1 MAYLANNHK
10 DKTNSNNVPKRAT
23 RENPNNINLEQV
35 KNRNGLNNNGFK
47 NKNNSGNQYTQPDN
61 QIANRLERVKEKQK
75 KEVAKKAIV
84 TGLNSVAP
92 GAGTVADQ
100 ALKTEKGEK
109 YLDAYAKAETPQKGI
124 QNVLKLYKE
133 DRKKTQ
139 LILAIIGIILPVF
152 LLCLLVVSIF
162 KNADSQIFSNENDGT
177 VESEDYKYDDP
188 DVNIFAGYPNLYEK
202 VVEKVNKVSDKY
214 QLEIDKYLIIAT
226 LISPIENGLIKPVND
241 GSCGAEECYYFQGKS
256 YTWEDF
262 LSTWADQS
270 ELLAKMQILTYI
282 NPESPG
288 NVQAKCGEEE
298 TMEQYAKN
306 DLEQNVF
313 PWWGWLN
320 PVNWFK
326 GFRDAAGAEVNA
338 VCTEAP
344 SYRQYKA
351 PTVFTLS
358 TEQGIYYK
366 TNNANKEFEYVKE
379 PDTGGVY
386 FWNLINP
393 NGFIHTY
400 LKDYLSDEY
409 VEDTEKNYE
418 ANKSTIVDTVNYIY
432 LYYDSIRKDCEGHKV
447 IESTLENINVYDPKT
462 GTTSQVEFEDQY
474 IGGVMLA
481 EYNSGDMESLK
492 AFAILA
498 RTEAAA
504 VVGTDGSGT
513 IENSSNDQNYNPNYS
528 PEKYPKIAEAVK
540 ATRGLVLSQYKS
552 PKVWKTEYD
561 AFCPQKNVLENGF
574 YYLPEQQKS
583 LPINP
588 EAYEKITGKEF
599 IKSDSKY
606 LDCPCFK
613 NNNSRP
619 HDEII
624 DRKSIRYTPSN
635 TEPPTWPGG
644 TPSQATK
651 DVCWTNEGITR
662 QNDNNETEYGWSYK
676 PTGGHGRGASQ
687 YGLKYYEVFGY
698 DQDALLRMFFH
709 GASVRVLSSSLE
721 NGKCKDIPFY
731 TGEKGGTGQ
740 SGTDA
745 NYNGDTIGG
754 TALNT
759 SLTEAL
765 SSNGYTVDDLN
776 NCIGDRVNSK
786 GMGTRGAVVEAGV
799 GLLECTM
806 KMTGGFTY
814 PYDHR
819 GGYVGGS
826 YNPDIKGKLGVNSK
840 WGEYA
845 DYATG
850 CSGPKPCRLG
860 LNCANFV
867 RWSMC
872 NGGMDLCSRGSTY
885 ATGMAGVNS
894 SEDYFPGAVRVRLT
908 PSFEVLSG
916 SVDGASKD
924 EVIEMIQPGD
934 VLYSDHNGSGNHVM
948 LIVGTD
954 SSSITIAENGRKT
967 RKIPKNQLK
976 SNSMTYVVLLL
987 DEYYNNSS
995 NQNSLSW

>member
-10 DKTNSNNVPKRAT
+10 NKENSNNVPKRT
-23 RENPNNINLEQV
+23 TNENPNNSNLELV
-35 KNRNGLNNNGFK
+35 NNRKGLGSNGFK
-47 NKNNSGNQYTQPDN
+47 NKNNSGNGNN
-61 QIANRLERVKEKQK
+61 QGSYKISDRLERVKEKQK

-84 TGLNSVAP
+84 TGLNAAAPLTGNVAEK
-92 GAGTVADQ
+92 V
-100 ALKTEKGEK
+100 LETEKGEK
-109 YLDAYAKAETPQKGI
+109 YLDAYAKGETPQKGVR
-124 QNVLKLYKE
+124 NVIKLFKE
-133 DRKKTQ
+133 ERKKTM
-139 LILAIIGIILPVF
+139 LILTIAGLLLPVL
-152 LLCLLVVSIF
+152 LLCFLVSIIF
-162 KNADSQIFSNENDGT
+162 KNSDSQIFSNENEGT
-177 VESEDYKYDDP
+177 VESDDYKYDDP

-214 QLEIDKYLIIAT
+214 QIEIDKYLIIAT

-241 GSCGAEECYYFQGKS
+241 GSCGALECYYFQEKS

-262 LSTWADQS
+262 LITWADQS

-282 NPESPG
+282 NPESPS
-288 NVQAKCGEEE
+288 NVQASCGKEE

-326 GFRDAAGAEVNA
+326 GFRDAADSEVNA

-344 SYRQYKA
+344 SYKNYEA

-366 TNNANKEFEYVKE
+366 TNNADKEFTYVKDPE
-379 PDTGGVY
+379 SGGVY

-400 LKDYLSDEY
+400 LKDYLSDEF

-432 LYYDSIRKDCEGHKV
+432 LYYDSIRKDCEGHQV
-447 IESTLENINVYDPKT
+447 IESTMENINVYDPKT
-462 GTTSQVEFEDQY
+462 GVTSQVEFEDQY
-474 IGGVMLA
+474 VGGVLLA
-481 EYNSGDMESLK
+481 EYNSGNMESLK

-498 RTEAAA
+498 RTEAVA
-504 VVGTDGSGT
+504 VVGVDGSGT
-513 IENSSNDQNYNPNYS
+513 IENSSNDQNYNPSYT

-552 PKVWKTEYD
+552 PKVWKIEYD

-574 YYLPEQQKS
+574 YYLPDQQQS

-588 EAYEKITGKEF
+588 DAYEKITGKTF
-599 IKSDSKY
+599 ISPDSKY

-624 DRKSIRYTPSN
+624 NRKSIRYTASN
-635 TEPPTWPGG
+635 TIPPTYPGG
-644 TPSQATK
+644 TPSQTTK
-651 DVCWTNEGITR
+651 EVCWTNEGITR
-662 QNDNNETEYGWSYK
+662 ENEDNEIEYGWSYK

-687 YGLKYYEVFGY
+687 YGLKYYEAFGY

-709 GASVRVLSSSLE
+709 GAAVRVLSSSLE
-721 NGKCKDIPFY
+721 NGKCKDVPFY
-731 TGEKGGTGQ
+731 EGEKGGSTGVD
-740 SGTDA
+740 SES
-745 NYNGDTIGG
+745 NYNEVIGG
-754 TALNT
+754 TPLNT
-759 SLTEAL
+759 SLKSAL
-765 SSNGYTVDDLN
+765 SSHGYTVDDLN
-776 NCIGDRVNSK
+776 NCIGDRASSK

-799 GLLECTM
+799 GLLECTTD
-806 KMTGGFTY
+806 MTGGFTY

-819 GGYVGGS
+819 GGYIGGN
-826 YNPDIKGKLGVNSK
+826 YNPDIIGKLGVNSK

-845 DYATG
+845 SYATG
-850 CSGPKPCRLG
+850 CSGGGPCRLG

-867 RWSMC
+867 RWAMC

-885 ATGMAGVNS
+885 AGGMAGLTTK
-894 SEDYFPGAVRVRLT
+894 EDYFPGAIRVMLT
-908 PSFEVLSG
+908 PSFTVLTG
-916 SVDGASKD
+916 SVNGASKD
-924 EVIEMIQPGD
+924 EVIEMIKPGD
-934 VLYSDHNGSGNHVM
+934 VLYSDRAGGGSNHVM
-948 LIVGTD
+948 LVVGTD
-954 SSSITIAENGRKT
+954 SGSITIAENGRKT
-967 RKIPKNQLK
+967 RKIDKSKLK
-976 SNSMTYVVLLL
+976 SNSMTYVILLL
-987 DEYYNNSS
+987 DDYYANSS
-995 NQNSLSW
+995 NKNSLSW